1 MKDVQATINPTEVK
15 MFSYNNNFTKKPG
28 DKFQFQV
35 KTNTTIRLN
44 NNSPVDALVVVSTTV
59 EDPDGCIDIKV
70 ETITGIRVST
80 FIDDLEG
87 FIREKYLATVIHI
100 ANEKVR
106 ALTSMVGMPIRLPSP
121 VLGQPLPVNTEG
133 LPQ

>member
-1 MKDVQATINPTEVK
+1 MKDVQVTIQPTEVK

-35 KTNTTIRLN
+35 KSNTTIRLN
-44 NNSPVDALVVVSTTV
+44 SNSPVDAIVVVAVSV

-70 ETITGIRVST
+70 ETITGLRVST

-87 FIREKYLATVIHI
+87 YIRENCLATVIHI
-100 ANEKVR
+100 ANEKIR
-106 ALTSMVGMPIRLPSP
+106 ALTTMVGMPIRLPNP
-121 VLGQPLPVNTEG
+121 VLGQPLGTAEG
-133 LPQ
+133 FPQ

>member
-1 MKDVQATINPTEVK
+1 MKDVQVTINPTEVK
-15 MFSYNNNFTKKPG
+15 MFSYNNSFTKKPG

-44 NNSPVDALVVVSTTV
+44 NNSPVDALVVVATTV
-59 EDPDGCIDIKV
+59 EDPDGSIDIKV

-106 ALTSMVGMPIRLPSP
+106 TLTSMVGMPIRLPSP
-121 VLGQPLPVNTEG
+121 VLGQPLPINTEG

>member
-87 FIREKYLATVIHI
+87 FIRDKYLPVVIMSAH
-100 ANEKVR
+100 EKIR
-106 ALTSMVGMPIRLPSP
+106 SITTMIGMPIRLPNP
-121 VLGQPLPVNTEG
+121 VFGQPMVMTEG
-133 LPQ
+133 IPQ